1 MVPRHRRRPVDPDS
15 PVVDL
20 DRVLADDS
28 WIDEIGRGGPASS
41 DGAATRSAG
50 AHRGSGRHRR
60 GIQGEPLRELLDE
73 WRTELSHRPLPPS
86 PVLTLPAT
94 APTRS
99 PRPRS
104 RRPMLAIAAAIG
116 AVIVGTASIGAANA
130 TPDSPFWPI
139 TRALLPDRA
148 ESADAVRSSLDRA
161 RTALDSGRTGEAQ
174 AALWRAA
181 DELRRLP
188 EGDEHD
194 AMQQTIV
201 ALWVAA
207 TPPSGST
214 SDAARP
220 RPAGVSAPANG
231 PAPVSAPGSANASPS
246 AGVAAPPPPVLIEAM
261 AASGHPPAGQQ
272 PTVLGQSSPVGS
284 TKPAPAP
291 TDGQTAGGSS
301 GGSVAASVPVAAS
314 ALPTP
319 HRSPPPT
326 VTSGDPETSGS
337 SETTGSPHP
346 VPRSNRRPARPR
358 PRRAP
363 RPAGLHPIR
372 LDRTTWTRRHR
383 SRSLRPA
390 STRTRHRWS
399 RPRRVSEA
407 CRANHRHG
415 ADAERDDRACEVSSE
430 GRRHERG
437 LPSESSARCR
447 RRAGRP
453 SLRGVRRMP
462 RWLSRSAG
470 SP

>member
-41 DGAATRSAG
+41 DGAATRSTG

-86 PVLTLPAT
+86 PVLTRPAT

-116 AVIVGTASIGAANA
+116 AVIVGSASISAANA

-139 TRALLPDRA
+139 TRALWPDRA
-148 ESADAVRSSLDRA
+148 ESADAVRSSLDQA

-214 SDAARP
+214 SDAAQP
-220 RPAGVSAPANG
+220 RPAGASAPANG
-231 PAPVSAPGSANASPS
+231 PAPVSALGSANASPS
-246 AGVAAPPPPVLIEAM
+246 AGVAAPPPPVLIQAM
-261 AASGHPPAGQQ
+261 AASGHPPAGPQ

-301 GGSVAASVPVAAS
+301 GGSDTASVPVAAS

-319 HRSPPPT
+319 PPPTPPPPT
-326 VTSGDPETSGS
+326 VTSGDPATSGS
-337 SETTGSPHP
+337 SETTGSPQSSAPQQSAPSPPATSPSPTPGETAPDAAGPSDLDPSSP
-346 VPRSNRRPARPR
+346 VEVA
-358 PRRAP
+358 
-363 RPAGLHPIR
+363 PAGVDPEA
-372 LDRTTWTRRHR
+372 TSVEST
-383 SRSLRPA
+383 PA
-390 STRTRHRWS
+390 
-399 RPRRVSEA
+399 
-407 CRANHRHG
+407 G
-415 ADAERDDRACEVSSE
+415 
-430 GRRHERG
+430 
-437 LPSESSARCR
+437 
-447 RRAGRP
+447 
-453 SLRGVRRMP
+453 
-462 RWLSRSAG
+462 
-470 SP
+470 